1 MALTTEFL
9 NTHFRVKLAS
19 LPEIAPPLPRR
30 RLEWRHAWR
39 SLRELITD
47 PKQTEKVFELLGA
60 IGGDD
65 GESSF
70 QRFLSHPDGRSLL
83 ASHPR
88 LLEALADRGALSRMP
103 EGSFGRAYLDF
114 VRERGFEPGGL
125 LEARANAKTRRSE
138 LDPIREW
145 FFDRTNLMHDLWHVI
160 TGYGTDEAG
169 ESALLAFTLAQIPT
183 RGMAVLV
190 VAAAAIGP
198 KDLHLSWPRYLRRAW
213 IRGRRAVL
221 LTTAPWEDLLP
232 RPLEEVR
239 LRLRIEPALVAHPGG
254 IVTGDR
260 TGAAA
265 VAAAA

>member
-1 MALTTEFL
+1 MALETEFL
-9 NTHFRVKLAS
+9 NEHLRGSPVS
-19 LPEIAPPLPRR
+19 MPGIAPPPPRR
-30 RLEWRHAWR
+30 RPEWRRAWR
-39 SLRELITD
+39 SLRELIAD

-60 IGGDD
+60 IGGDG

-70 QRFLSHPDGRSLL
+70 QRLLSHPDGRRLL
-83 ASHPR
+83 ASRPR
-88 LLEALADRGALSRMP
+88 LLEALADRSALARMP

-114 VRERGFEPGGL
+114 ARARGFEPAGL
-125 LEARANAKTRRSE
+125 LEARANAEAQKSE

-190 VAAAAIGP
+190 VAAGVVGR
-198 KDLHLSWPRYLRRAW
+198 KDLRLSWPRYLHRAW
-213 IRGRRAVL
+213 VRGRRAEL
-221 LTTAPWEDLLP
+221 LTTVPWEDLLP

-239 LRLRIEPALVAHPGG
+239 LRLRIEPARVAHPGG
-254 IVTGDR
+254 ILTGDR
-260 TGAAA
+260 GGAAL
-265 VAAAA
+265 AAAA